1 MYGYIMSTILEFH
14 RQYPNE
20 ASCIEALAALKW
32 PDGFRCRKCDGTR
45 AYHLTARPKIYKCA
59 DCGEQ
64 HSVTDGTI
72 FEKTKTDLQKW
83 FFAAFLMARDKRGV
97 SAMFLSHELRVGYKT
112 AWLMAQKLRHGLTGN
127 QDFQLEQFIEIDE
140 SFIGGRRQ
148 KGNRGRALGP
158 NKTMIVLAVE
168 NRVAN
173 EHQGKGIKGS
183 GFVAGSARVTVMPAA
198 TKENLGR
205 FIRANVKPKTTIISD
220 GFRGYRDL
228 DEFRHIPVV
237 QGAGEN
243 AERNQPIVHVLFSN
257 IKGWINGTHHGVSAK
272 HLPRYLREWE
282 YRFNRRQNRAEMA
295 DYLLRRAATR
305 ETITYDGLVEGDQ
318 PEGALEHS

>member
-1 MYGYIMSTILEFH
+1 MSTILEFH
-14 RQYPNE
+14 RQYPDE

-32 PDGFRCRKCDGTR
+32 PDGFQCRKCDGNR
-45 AYHLTARPKIYKCA
+45 AYHLSARPKIYECA

-97 SAMFLSHELRVGYKT
+97 SAMFLSHELQVGYKT
-112 AWLMAQKLRHGLTGN
+112 AWLMAQKLRHGLTAN

-148 KGNRGRALGP
+148 KGNRDRALGP
-158 NKTMIVLAVE
+158 NKSLIVLAVE

-173 EHQGKGIKGS
+173 ERQGKGIKGS

-228 DEFRHIPVV
+228 DEFRHIPVIP
-237 QGAGEN
+237 GAGEN

-257 IKGWINGTHHGVSAK
+257 LKAWLVGTHHGVSAK

-282 YRFNRRQNRAEMA
+282 YRFNRRQNRSEMA

-305 ETITYDGLVEGDQ
+305 ETITLDELIEGERVEGAQ
-318 PEGALEHS
+318 PEGSP

>member
-1 MYGYIMSTILEFH
+1 MTTTLDFH
-14 RQYPNE
+14 RKYPDE
-20 ASCIEALAALKW
+20 SSCIKALADLRW
-32 PDGFRCRKCDGTR
+32 PNGFHCRKCGNDR
-45 AYHLTARPKIYKCA
+45 AYHLTARPKIYECTT
-59 DCGEQ
+59 CGEQ
-64 HSVTDGTI
+64 HSVTEGTV
-72 FEKTKTDLQKW
+72 FEKTKTPLQKW

-97 SAMFLSHELRVGYKT
+97 SAMFLSHELEVGYKT
-112 AWLMAQKLRHGLTGN
+112 AWLMAQKLRHGLTSN
-127 QDFQLEQFIEIDE
+127 PEFRLDRFIEIDE
-140 SFIGGRRQ
+140 SFIGGRRM
-148 KGNRGRALGP
+148 KGNRGRKLGA

-173 EHQGKGIKGS
+173 ERQGTGIKGS
-183 GFVAGSARVTVMPAA
+183 GFVAGSARATVMPAA

-220 GFRGYRDL
+220 GFRGYQGL

-237 QGAGEN
+237 QGSGEN

-282 YRFNRRQNRAEMA
+282 YRFNRRNSRSEMA

-305 ETITYDGLVEGDQ
+305 ATITYDELVDGDR
-318 PEGALEHS
+318 PEGAA

>member
-1 MYGYIMSTILEFH
+1 MSTILEFH
-14 RQYPNE
+14 RQYPDE
-20 ASCIEALAALKW
+20 ASCVEALAGLRW
-32 PDGFRCRKCDGTR
+32 PDGFRCRKCDGDR
-45 AYHLTARPKIYKCA
+45 AYHLAARPKIYECA
-59 DCGEQ
+59 ACGEQ
-64 HSVTDGTI
+64 QSVTDGTI
-72 FEKTKTDLQKW
+72 FEKTKTNLQKW

-112 AWLMAQKLRHGLTGN
+112 AWLMAQKLRHGLTAN

-158 NKTMIVLAVE
+158 NKAMIVLAVE

-183 GFVAGSARVTVMPAA
+183 GFVAGSARVAVMPAA

-220 GFRGYRDL
+220 GFRGYQGL

-282 YRFNRRQNRAEMA
+282 YRFNRRHNRAEMA

-305 ETITYDGLVEGDQ
+305 ETITYDGLVEGEHV
-318 PEGALEHS
+318 EGASGV